1 MILGIFGAGG
11 NGKTLADA
19 ADIFN
24 RLMPKWDKF
33 IFIDDVIGVKEHYSL
48 EVYTYQEVKD
58 KFSKDEIEIV
68 ISVGEPSSR
77 KKLHDM
83 VKADGFKL
91 GQVIS
96 PRAIMPI
103 ECKIGEGVILLDCV
117 IGSDVVIGD
126 NTFVSEDA
134 IVGHDT
140 VVGEDAIIGP
150 KSFIAGHCRI
160 GNGAYIGP
168 CSIIRDR
175 IQIEDTGVVAIG
187 AVVFKTVYSKSYAM
201 GNPARNMPK
210 EDNFKVFK

>member
-33 IFIDDVIGVKEHYSL
+33 VFIDDVIGVKEHYTL
-48 EVYTYQEVKD
+48 DVYTYQEVKE
-58 KFSKDEIEIV
+58 KFSSDEIEIA

-83 VKADGFKL
+83 VKSDGYRL
-91 GQVIS
+91 AQVIS
-96 PRAIMPI
+96 PRAIMPL

-126 NTFVSEDA
+126 NTFVSENA

-140 VVGEDAIIGP
+140 IIGEDAIIGP

-160 GNGAYIGP
+160 GNETYIGP
-168 CSIIRDR
+168 CSILRDR
-175 IQIEDTGVVAIG
+175 LTIEDTGVVAIG
-187 AVVFKTVYSKSYAM
+187 AVVFKTVLSSHCAI

-210 EDNFKVFK
+210 EKDFKVFK